1 MILGHHQAI
10 SRTWAMW
17 ARAELRHCILPVL
30 SSPGGLGGN
39 HKLYHFPPPHGWLV
53 GGGLLWVPQSTQNK
67 TTIPKKKNSNWKKI
81 QGSNSHEHFSE
92 KNFLR
97 SSVPSLG
104 LPILSGRPVVAGN
117 SPFVLITTGMG
128 YGSVGTRASVTDPNF
143 ATRVLSMEGCSAA
156 HRLLLSSIHHVDF
169 SRREYNQTTSIYP
182 RIVRAASVPA
192 WMLILSRR

>member
-1 MILGHHQAI
+1 MNF
-10 SRTWAMW
+10 SRALW
-17 ARAELRHCILPVL
+17 RPPGQNG
-30 SSPGGLGGN
+30 SSPRGVTN
-39 HKLYHFPPPHGWLV
+39 ETAFQK
-53 GGGLLWVPQSTQNK
+53 K
-67 TTIPKKKNSNWKKI
+67 TNTFLN
-81 QGSNSHEHFSE
+81 Q
-92 KNFLR
+92 NFLR

-182 RIVRAASVPA
+182 RIVRAASALA
-192 WMLILSRR
+192 WMLILSQR